1 MCFNAESSIT
11 TFIVSFSL
19 SFLLFATGDKYD
31 KTIAIFCFA
40 FGSMQLV
47 EYLMWIDQDCG
58 EINNFASI
66 LGDIILFLQPLS
78 ILMAGYYYKTF
89 YIPDFVLLFF
99 IIISIYSTLNITL
112 RYLKTNRKF
121 CSLEQESG
129 NLKWEFLIGGVGDF
143 ELSSRIFYYSILFLT
158 WFFMKDRLRGIL
170 LGSWNIITF
179 LLVGA
184 NFKQWESVWCYI
196 ANITPL
202 IFLFLQN

>member
-1 MCFNAESSIT
+1 MES
-11 TFIVSFSL
+11 
-19 SFLLFATGDKYD
+19 
-31 KTIAIFCFA
+31 
-40 FGSMQLV
+40 
-47 EYLMWIDQDCG
+47 
-58 EINNFASI
+58 
-66 LGDIILFLQPLS
+66 
-78 ILMAGYYYKTF
+78 
-89 YIPDFVLLFF
+89 F

-129 NLKWEFLIGGVGDF
+129 NLKWELLKGGVGDF
-143 ELSSRIFYYSILFLT
+143 ELSSRIFYFSILFLT